1 MKYRFFITIFALF
14 VFSSLSFGDTS
25 DVIKG
30 LKFVILPESG
40 YQEDDYTKYA
50 INVINEKISE
60 MNIEYV
66 EPDVVEKI
74 RKKLE
79 KVYEEKKGEAMN
91 LSQLLS
97 SSVGGS
103 VYIEVSTK
111 VDIKEM
117 KSSQNSFSGVPT
129 VGVYQGYVRLNLSAF
144 DASTGR
150 GLGKVIMTT
159 NKAFGG
165 DTSKYIESLIS
176 DLAVK
181 GLEEVLKKVENYVKG
196 GNVISLKVIGIKN
209 VSDEREFSGILDGI
223 PGVKLKTRKAMS
235 GDYVEYSIV
244 FKGTI
249 DEFVDDLTDSLNTS
263 ANFKKPSVDISGNS
277 LIVNVK

>member
-1 MKYRFFITIFALF
+1 MRCKFFIIFFTLL

-30 LKFVILPESG
+30 LRFVVLPESG
-40 YQEDDYTKYA
+40 YQGDDYTKYA

-66 EPDVVEKI
+66 EPDVLEKI
-74 RKKLE
+74 KKKLE
-79 KVYEEKKGEAMN
+79 KVYEEKKGEAMS
-91 LSQLLS
+91 LSQILS

-117 KSSQNSFSGVPT
+117 KSSQNSFSGVPA

-165 DTSKYIESLIS
+165 DTSKYVESLIS

-181 GLEEVLKKVENYVKG
+181 GLEEVLKKIENYVKG

-209 VSDEREFSGILDGI
+209 VSSEKEFSQILDGI

-235 GDYVEYSIV
+235 GDYVEYSVI

-249 DEFVDDLTDSLNTS
+249 DEFIDDLTDSLSTS
-263 ANFKKPSVDISGNS
+263 LSLGKPSVDLSGNQV
-277 LIVNVK
+277 IVKLK

>member
-1 MKYRFFITIFALF
+1 MRCKFFIIFFTLL

-30 LKFVILPESG
+30 LKFVILPESE

-66 EPDVVEKI
+66 EADIVEKI
-74 RKKLE
+74 RQKLE

-117 KSSQNSFSGVPT
+117 KSSQSSFSGVPT

-165 DTSKYIESLIS
+165 DTSKYVESLIS

-223 PGVKLKTRKAMS
+223 PGVKLKARKAMS